1 MESWDVS
8 RIWLIDVQYILS
20 LAWFCQ
26 RDHWSIIADYE
37 GKSSHRAREDC
48 STSLSGLLAEW
59 VGRMASSLK
68 LQIFD
73 TLIIPAVNLLGQL
86 VNTENNHNLYHDLVH
101 LFVKQTKT
109 YLLMGIIYKSSDFHG
124 FGGFTNTTT
133 SKKWLCQNPL
143 ESILSSW
150 TESQVCLWW
159 NEKEPTATLPQ
170 SFHCGARFR
179 EMVGWLDGWL
189 DFRGESGALP
199 SSPIFVVILIGD

>member
-1 MESWDVS
+1 
-8 RIWLIDVQYILS
+8 
-20 LAWFCQ
+20 
-26 RDHWSIIADYE
+26 
-37 GKSSHRAREDC
+37 
-48 STSLSGLLAEW
+48 
-59 VGRMASSLK
+59 MASSLK

-143 ESILSSW
+143 ESSRSDRGPNLRS
-150 TESQVCLWW
+150 
-159 NEKEPTATLPQ
+159 A
-170 SFHCGARFR
+170 CGETKKNQRQRFR
-179 EMVGWLDGWL
+179 SRSIAVPGSGRRLERRLDL
-189 DFRGESGALP
+189 GESGALP
-199 SSPIFVVILIGD
+199 SSPIFVVILVGDLKQHICPSNMFLYL